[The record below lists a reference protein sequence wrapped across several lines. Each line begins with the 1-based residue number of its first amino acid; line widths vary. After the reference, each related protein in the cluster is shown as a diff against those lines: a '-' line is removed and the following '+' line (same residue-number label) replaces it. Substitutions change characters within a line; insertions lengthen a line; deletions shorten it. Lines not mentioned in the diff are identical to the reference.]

1 LFIGESSKVQ
11 KRISWHKWLPPL
23 LALAFAVV
31 VNARYVLFSFQIM
44 AALLVVPFVFRF
56 EPNSEKA
63 RHYLWLTIVFTFLLM
78 LFKLQV
84 FAYLASGCL
93 FLWVLSLSFGFMG
106 YLPLALLIAMSPALY
121 YVVNIFS
128 FPIRLLLSE
137 WSAVLLNLAGVSVQN
152 NGSYFTLSN
161 GFSFYVDEACVGLKM
176 MGTGCLGA
184 VLILA
189 QREQANKVFYS
200 IRQLL
205 LLLPVLLILLLLT
218 NLFRIMALV
227 MFQSAPQTT
236 SHEVIGISSL
246 LLYTFLP
253 WHFIS
258 LRFEPKAQR
267 QQNEELARK
276 RGYALWLAILLGAL
290 ILVGWQAIALFRE
303 DKDLA
308 QMEWKGYDKKLE
320 AEGVVQLSND
330 SVLIYIKPRMRPF
343 EGGHP
348 PQICW
353 QASGY
358 SLKEFRATKI
368 GSLPVLL
375 GCLEKE
381 GQRQYTAWWYDNG
394 QTQTN
399 SEWAWRLDARG
410 GYRVVNVNARD
421 SVTLIHWCE
430 MYARK
435 EKCLWICE

>member
-1 LFIGESSKVQ
+1 MQ
-11 KRISWHKWLPPL
+11 KRLSWDKWLPPA
-23 LALAFAVV
+23 LALAFAILI
-31 VNARYVLFSFQIM
+31 NANYLLLSFQIV
-44 AALLVVPFVFRF
+44 AACLLVPFVFRF
-56 EPNSEKA
+56 EPNTSKSK
-63 RHYLWLTIVFTFLLM
+63 HYLWLTLLFTGLLA

-84 FAYLASGCL
+84 FVYLAAGCL
-93 FLWVLSLSFGFMG
+93 LLWVLSLSFGFMG

-128 FPIRLLLSE
+128 FPIRLWFSECTATLLSM
-137 WSAVLLNLAGVSVQN
+137 AGISVQN
-152 NGSYFTLSN
+152 KGSYFTLAN

-189 QREQANKVFYS
+189 HRERLKGAFYS
-200 IRQLL
+200 LWQLVPMVLL
-205 LLLPVLLILLLLT
+205 LLFLLLLT
-218 NLFRIMALV
+218 NLLRMMALV
-227 MFQSAPQTT
+227 MFQSAPHTI
-236 SHEVIGISSL
+236 SHEVIGVASL
-246 LLYTFLP
+246 VVYTFLP

-258 LRFEPKAQR
+258 LRFEPKALM
-267 QQNEELARK
+267 QQKEVGERK
-276 RGYALWLAILLGAL
+276 ISYALWLAMMLGAL
-290 ILVGWQAIALFRE
+290 IFAGWQVIAIFRE

-308 QMEWKGYDKKLE
+308 QMEWKGYEKKME

-353 QASGY
+353 RASGY
-358 SLKEFRATKI
+358 NLKEFRTTTI
-368 GSLPVLL
+368 GTLPVMM

-399 SEWAWRLDARG
+399 SEWAWRLDVVG

-421 SVTLIHWCE
+421 SITLINWCE
-430 MYARK
+430 LYAKK